1 MDNDKRTTREGWY
14 NRHLTALP
22 NKECVINIIHKD
34 IDGEHEHLCEWKP
47 FNKSEYTSANMPGEG
62 YLGTA
67 TVIKPP
73 FEGIGFHAWEQN
85 NSQFIYY
92 KIIEH
97 PTTETETK
105 KEKGKEGDI
114 LAHENYPFGS
124 TAEIGSRDRSLYEH
138 KKESFIAGYNTLA
151 KENKELKEELDLSNI
166 QILALQNKL
175 SGCESAL
182 ETAYEQNKL
191 LREALEMV
199 YKRLHIFGE
208 SNVWED
214 EDEMALHRAQKA
226 LTQ

>member
-1 MDNDKRTTREGWY
+1 MNNDKRTTREGWY

-97 PTTETETK
+97 PEETESK
-105 KEKGKEGDI
+105 KEEGKEGDI
-114 LAHENYPFGS
+114 LEGNKGAKWYLIPAYFKPFRGFS
-124 TAEIGSRDRSLYEH
+124 EIVIAEMGIDVTTKL
-138 KKESFIAGYNTLA
+138 ES
-151 KENKELKEELDLSNI
+151 ENKS
-166 QILALQNKL
+166 
-175 SGCESAL
+175 
-182 ETAYEQNKL
+182 
-191 LREALEMV
+191 LREANQRLKEGLQEVIDFLHVLPMLRLANKQGFDECINIEGVKELE
-199 YKRLHIFGE
+199 
-208 SNVWED
+208 
-214 EDEMALHRAQKA
+214 AKA
-226 LTQ
+226 KQVLNQ

>member
-105 KEKGKEGDI
+105 KEP
-114 LAHENYPFGS
+114 NP
-124 TAEIGSRDRSLYEH
+124 
-138 KKESFIAGYNTLA
+138 
-151 KENKELKEELDLSNI
+151 I
-166 QILALQNKL
+166 Q
-175 SGCESAL
+175 
-182 ETAYEQNKL
+182 
-191 LREALEMV
+191 LREYQIEVFNDSTVIWDGDRKVITLPYDSTQAL
-199 YKRLHIFGE
+199 
-208 SNVWED
+208 D
-214 EDEMALHRAQKA
+214 KA
-226 LTQ
+226 INNDND